1 MYADKWLE
9 GYVKASLKPSA
20 QSSYANILKKH
31 ILPAF
36 GKRLMT
42 DITRKD
48 IRDFICA
55 KKAKV
60 RSVKFHELRHSFCSW
75 MIQNGENLVYVKDQ
89 AGHSS
94 IKVTVDIYGHLIPGK
109 DRLSNTQEMK
119 GDF

>member
-1 MYADKWLE
+1 ME

-20 QSSYANILKKH
+20 QSTYADILKNH
-31 ILPAF
+31 LVPAF
-36 GKRLMT
+36 GKRFINE
-42 DITRKD
+42 ITRKD
-48 IRDFICA
+48 IKDFICA

-75 MIQNGENLVYVKDQ
+75 MIQNGENLVYVKDL

-109 DRLSNTQEMK
+109 DRPSDAQEMK
-119 GDF
+119 GNF